1 MDLRQTRW
9 RRRRCHYGGPR
20 LSAGHLG
27 EGRKNR
33 RPTSPIIAK
42 IIVAAAGAEVKK
54 YLYGHWRWDDKDR
67 ELIAHL
73 LTLLPESL
81 RREDRLRRFAQQLV
95 RHHYNAI
102 SFVAG
107 YLAEKLE
114 LTGAEIDVWMSS
126 AWIARTA
133 SEVRRVPATPGGT
146 PNAIGAAL
154 VILQRIAY
162 RPRNEA
168 PKQAA
173 NGLYVV
179 VTRSHASW
187 SSHERI
193 AGPGQR
199 VLEVLSFFR
208 RVARLARRP
217 PRSPRAAA
225 RICRPPRCPCGTT
238 SRARRLPE

>member
-27 EGRKNR
+27 AGRKNR

-42 IIVAAAGAEVKK
+42 IIVAAAGAEVEK
-54 YLYGHWRWDDKDR
+54 YLYGYWRWDDKDR

-133 SEVRRVPATPGGT
+133 SEVRRYRQHQ
-146 PNAIGAAL
+146 AIGAAL

-162 RPRNEA
+162 RPLETKPQSRLRTA
-168 PKQAA
+168 SMF
-173 NGLYVV
+173 

-225 RICRPPRCPCGTT
+225 RICRPPQCPRGTT